1 MKLVKF
7 TDIETDLIMYVNPL
21 HITIVRQT
29 TAAEYIQH
37 DHYTNV
43 YVREN
48 VEPIKLNVPIEYVV
62 NIVNDAFPRYRYED

>member
-21 HITIVRQT
+21 HITIIRQT
-29 TAAEYIQH
+29 AGPEYIQH

-48 VEPIKLNVPIEYVV
+48 VEPIKLNVPTDYVAEY
-62 NIVNDAFPRYRYED
+62 INDALPRYRYED